1 MAVGL
6 TKEQLEK
13 FEKDG
18 LLVIEDFL
26 TSDEVDGLKAEITKI
41 VDEMDPKTDRGVF
54 STTDNNSKQ
63 ASDKYFLDSGDK
75 IRFFFEV
82 DAFDEAGELQLDKHK
97 SLNKIGHALHWINP
111 IFRKVSFSQKIQ
123 YISRCLKL
131 RDPAIVQGM
140 YIFKNPG
147 IGGEVTPHQD
157 GTFLYNE
164 PLRLFGFWFP
174 VDDATLENGCLWY
187 VPGSHEQPVTRRF
200 LRTGRV
206 GTDQYLEFKGEDK
219 EFPDD
224 AWVAAPVKK
233 GSMVL
238 IHGQVYHKSEKNLS
252 ENSRHAYTFHVIEME
267 GSHYASKNWLQP
279 TKEMPL
285 PKLYSPSR
293 KV

>member
-219 EFPDD
+219 EFPED

-233 GSMVL
+233 GSLVL